1 MGKTGKTA
9 KVTVGWIL
17 DPEVAR
23 IRPAAVYVSE
33 WGGAAMEEGDK
44 VILPDGRTGY
54 IIHVFKEGE
63 AYLVEFATPDGP
75 HRYDNDVYKPEE
87 LKPAD

>member
-33 WGGAAMEEGDK
+33 
-44 VILPDGRTGY
+44 
-54 IIHVFKEGE
+54 
-63 AYLVEFATPDGP
+63 
-75 HRYDNDVYKPEE
+75 
-87 LKPAD
+87 